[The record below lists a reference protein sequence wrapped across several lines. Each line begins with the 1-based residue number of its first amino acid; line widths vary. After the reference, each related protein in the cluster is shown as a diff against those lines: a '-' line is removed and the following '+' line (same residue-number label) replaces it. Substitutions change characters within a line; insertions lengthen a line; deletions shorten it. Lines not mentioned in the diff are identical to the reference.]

1 MAPKGGTG
9 SMKRS
14 TLTGLPFALA
24 VALALSSCA
33 SSNAQTPPPFNYN
46 DHVLPLI
53 EANCAKCHN
62 ADKKKGDL
70 DLTSYSGVLKGG
82 GSGPVVVAGNP
93 DSSKLWKA
101 ITHAEEPN
109 MPPNKPP
116 LPEKQLAVF
125 RQWITEGLLET
136 AGSKAVTSAKP
147 TVDLSVKLTPSAKPD
162 GPPPMPGELP
172 LEPVV
177 HTSRGSPIN
186 ALAASP
192 WAPLLAIAGQKQ
204 VLLYHA
210 TEATLL
216 GILPFTEGQPW
227 DLKFSR

>member
-70 DLTSYSGVLKGG
+70 ELTSYSGLLKGG

-93 DSSKLWKA
+93 DASKLWKA
-101 ITHAEEPN
+101 VTHAEEPT

-116 LPEKQLAVF
+116 LLEKELAIF
-125 RQWITEGLLET
+125 RGWIAGGLLENSS
-136 AGSKAVTSAKP
+136 SKALPTAKP
-147 TVDLSVKLTPSAKPD
+147 SVDLSLKTSSSGQALKPD
-162 GPPPMPGELP
+162 GPPPMPGDLP
-172 LEPVV
+172 LDTAV
-177 HTSRGSPIN
+177 HAVRGNPIN
-186 ALAASP
+186 GLATSP
-192 WAPLLAIAGQKQ
+192 WAPLIAFAGQKQ

-210 TEATLL
+210 NELALL
-216 GILPFTEGQPW
+216 
-227 DLKFSR
+227 